1 MSKQPVGNDYPEATR
16 KVDRSVLG
24 FFSIAERV
32 LLVIISLLTMLAV
45 ALELIHFA
53 EAGRVRLA
61 DLLLL
66 FIYLEVIGMVYAYY
80 ATHSVPVTLPVLIA
94 ITGITRLIILQG
106 KEAEPSKLLFEA
118 GAVLLL
124 ALSLAILSWASQ
136 RTSTINL
143 GEDLSDQRNRL
154 LK

>member
-1 MSKQPVGNDYPEATR
+1 MSTQNLGDEYPAATQ
-16 KVDRSVLG
+16 KLDKSVLG
-24 FFSIAERV
+24 FFSAAERL

-45 ALELIHFA
+45 ALELAHFA
-53 EAGRVRLA
+53 DSGRIRLA

-66 FIYLEVIGMVYAYY
+66 FIYLEVIGMAYAYY

-124 ALSLAILSWASQ
+124 AISLAILTWASQ
-136 RTSTINL
+136 RAPSLNTSDKPNPNQEI
-143 GEDLSDQRNRL
+143 S
-154 LK
+154 

>member
-1 MSKQPVGNDYPEATR
+1 MSKQNLGDKYPAATQ
-16 KVDRSVLG
+16 KLDNGVLG
-24 FFSIAERV
+24 FFSAAERI

-45 ALELIHFA
+45 ALELAHFA
-53 EAGRVRLA
+53 DSGRIRLA

-66 FIYLEVIGMVYAYY
+66 FIYLEVIGMAYAYY

-106 KEAEPSKLLFEA
+106 KEAEPSKLLYEA

-124 ALSLAILSWASQ
+124 AIALAILSWASQ
-136 RTSTINL
+136 RFPSINSS
-143 GEDLSDQRNRL
+143 ESA
-154 LK
+154 KH

>member
-1 MSKQPVGNDYPEATR
+1 MSTQNLGDDYPESTQ
-16 KVDRSVLG
+16 KLDKTVLG
-24 FFSIAERV
+24 FLSLAERL

-45 ALELIHFA
+45 ALELAHFA
-53 EAGRVRLA
+53 DSGLIRLA

-66 FIYLEVIGMVYAYY
+66 FIYLEVIGMAYAYY

-106 KEAEPSKLLFEA
+106 KEAEPSKLLYEA

-124 ALSLAILSWASQ
+124 AISLAILSWASQ
-136 RTSTINL
+136 RSASLNGS
-143 GEDLSDQRNRL
+143 GEPATDQPIS
-154 LK
+154 

>member
-1 MSKQPVGNDYPEATR
+1 MSKHQLGGDYPEATETL
-16 KVDRSVLG
+16 DRGVLG
-24 FFSIAERV
+24 LFSAAERI

-45 ALELIHFA
+45 ALELTSFFD
-53 EAGRVRLA
+53 AGRIRLA

-66 FIYLEVIGMVYAYY
+66 FIYLEVIGMAYAYY

-124 ALSLAILSWASQ
+124 AVALAILSWASQ
-136 RTSTINL
+136 RSPSINS
-143 GEDLSDQRNRL
+143 SDNPEH
-154 LK
+154 